1 MITKI
6 LWILLSLT
14 MVVKAE
20 QPLIVSSATE
30 LSDKPPENRQEWL
43 HPVIFEPQNKI
54 QLTRSTYQ
62 VTTFLDFTPFVN
74 GFNNLQNYIKD
85 FKKDIHNPEYFSLI
99 MYMNTNPSASPLL
112 NEQDLATFMQSAYC
126 LSAPYACMTR
136 LKIDSFL
143 MEVNYLEDLFDVV
156 FQKFL
161 NAIDHIDYHPTMQ
174 NAPASNRSKR
184 SVSFSKTGFY
194 ATYDRTLNPTE
205 EIFLDKLLITLENMN
220 STLVDKF
227 KRMKRYSI
235 LTWVLGWGI
244 FSNSRSINKIK
255 KNLRILQDQNL
266 LQDKQIKALAGHLN
280 LTMAHVNQHEN
291 MLYELDTKLMVLN
304 KTLQSIMVQ
313 LSYFRYESNLIDH
326 MQLCINRIYTAVY
339 ALKEDIDALYEYMRV
354 LTTQQLN
361 PLIIPPDILR
371 YVLEQVKDDIRSNA
385 WLMLSEDPTQ
395 NIWTYYNI
403 IKVTPIVMDD
413 YLMVILTIPL
423 IDSSLDVNLY
433 KVYNLPMLHPK
444 LQIQVEYQL
453 EGTYFATH
461 MHGMYATI
469 PKESDIKLCMMSQ
482 GHLCMFDEPLYPVD
496 EIEWCLYALFM
507 NDLSKIDLNCKVIA
521 TTRHTN
527 LAHSLD
533 GYLWAV
539 SSLATEKLQIR
550 CLHHTSVVT
559 IDLPLRIIDVG
570 NGCEVFSPTLYIPA
584 KLELTATMQY
594 LTPSQFFLQYNSQ
607 YVKMSS
613 FVIFHEMS
621 FEHLTPDELTD
632 LRSKVQT
639 LEPMNMQLF
648 NAKLC
653 LIDEKY
659 PLTIPP
665 WVTLGGQIISGAFIL
680 TEITLYVL
688 VLFKT
693 QKKCKYFI
701 KTCSPFCS
709 KIKR

>member
-20 QPLIVSSATE
+20 QPLFVSSATE

-43 HPVIFEPQNKI
+43 HPVIFEPQNKT

-62 VTTFLDFTPFVN
+62 VTTFLDFAPFVN

-99 MYMNTNPSASPLL
+99 MYTSMTPCASPLL

-184 SVSFSKTGFY
+184 SVSFSETGFY

-220 STLVDKF
+220 STWVDKF

-235 LTWVLGWGI
+235 LTWVLGLGV

-280 LTMAHVNQHEN
+280 LTMAHVNRHEN

-326 MQLCINRIYTAVY
+326 MQ
-339 ALKEDIDALYEYMRV
+339 
-354 LTTQQLN
+354 
-361 PLIIPPDILR
+361 
-371 YVLEQVKDDIRSNA
+371 
-385 WLMLSEDPTQ
+385 
-395 NIWTYYNI
+395 
-403 IKVTPIVMDD
+403 
-413 YLMVILTIPL
+413 
-423 IDSSLDVNLY
+423 
-433 KVYNLPMLHPK
+433 
-444 LQIQVEYQL
+444 
-453 EGTYFATH
+453 
-461 MHGMYATI
+461 
-469 PKESDIKLCMMSQ
+469 
-482 GHLCMFDEPLYPVD
+482 
-496 EIEWCLYALFM
+496 
-507 NDLSKIDLNCKVIA
+507 
-521 TTRHTN
+521 
-527 LAHSLD
+527 
-533 GYLWAV
+533 
-539 SSLATEKLQIR
+539 
-550 CLHHTSVVT
+550 
-559 IDLPLRIIDVG
+559 
-570 NGCEVFSPTLYIPA
+570 
-584 KLELTATMQY
+584 
-594 LTPSQFFLQYNSQ
+594 
-607 YVKMSS
+607 
-613 FVIFHEMS
+613 
-621 FEHLTPDELTD
+621 
-632 LRSKVQT
+632 
-639 LEPMNMQLF
+639 
-648 NAKLC
+648 
-653 LIDEKY
+653 
-659 PLTIPP
+659 
-665 WVTLGGQIISGAFIL
+665 
-680 TEITLYVL
+680 
-688 VLFKT
+688 
-693 QKKCKYFI
+693 
-701 KTCSPFCS
+701 
-709 KIKR
+709 

>member
-1 MITKI
+1 M
-6 LWILLSLT
+6 
-14 MVVKAE
+14 
-20 QPLIVSSATE
+20 
-30 LSDKPPENRQEWL
+30 
-43 HPVIFEPQNKI
+43 
-54 QLTRSTYQ
+54 
-62 VTTFLDFTPFVN
+62 
-74 GFNNLQNYIKD
+74 
-85 FKKDIHNPEYFSLI
+85 
-99 MYMNTNPSASPLL
+99 
-112 NEQDLATFMQSAYC
+112 
-126 LSAPYACMTR
+126 
-136 LKIDSFL
+136 
-143 MEVNYLEDLFDVV
+143 
-156 FQKFL
+156 
-161 NAIDHIDYHPTMQ
+161 DHIDYHPTMQ
-174 NAPASNRSKR
+174 NAPTSNRSKR

-194 ATYDRTLNPTE
+194 ATYDHTLNLTE

-280 LTMAHVNQHEN
+280 LTMAHVNRHEN
-291 MLYELDTKLMVLN
+291 MLYELDNKLMVLN

-339 ALKEDIDALYEYMRV
+339 VLKEDIDAVYEYMRV

-371 YVLEQVKDDIRSNA
+371 YVLEQVKDGIRSNA
-385 WLMLSEDPTQ
+385 QLMLSEDPTQ

-403 IKVTPIVMDD
+403 IKVTPIVMDN

-469 PKESDIKLCMMSQ
+469 PKESDIKLCIMSQ
-482 GHLCMFDEPLYPVD
+482 GHLCMFDEPLYPV
-496 EIEWCLYALFM
+496 EKIERCLYALFM
-507 NDLSKIDLNCKVIA
+507 NDLSKIDLNCKFIA
-521 TTRHTN
+521 MTQHTN
-527 LAHSLD
+527 VAHSLD

-539 SSLATEKLQIR
+539 SSLATEKLQIH

-559 IDLPLRIIDVG
+559 IEPPLRIIDVG

-584 KLELTATMQY
+584 KSELTATMQSF
-594 LTPSQFFLQYNSQ
+594 TRSQFFLQYNLQ

-613 FVIFHEMS
+613 FVIFREMT
-621 FEHLTPDELTD
+621 FEHLTPDELID

-639 LEPMNMQLF
+639 LEPMNMHFF
-648 NAKLC
+648 NAKLR

-659 PLTIPP
+659 PLTVPS

-680 TEITLYVL
+680 TEITLMAWFCLKHRKSVNTLLKLALPFARKLKDNPQIIEQLTQCAMQL
-688 VLFKT
+688 VANITPPDPPPRVHIAAADSPAITSKWSRIEDPIPAPLSSVAVPSSSSGAHKHTLEFITEVAQELYAKGQLRIKPYAGYLRGKRT
-693 QKKCKYFI
+693 QSS
-701 KTCSPFCS
+701 THDSPL
-709 KIKR
+709 

>member
-6 LWILLSLT
+6 LWTLLNLT
-14 MVVKAE
+14 MVVRAE
-20 QPLIVSSATE
+20 QPLFISLANE

-54 QLTRSTYQ
+54 QLTRSMYQ
-62 VTTFLDFTPFVN
+62 VTTFLDFAPFVN
-74 GFNNLQNYIKD
+74 GFNNLQRYIKD

-99 MYMNTNPSASPLL
+99 MHTSTTPSTSPLL

-136 LKIDSFL
+136 LKIDSFI
-143 MEVNYLEDLFDVV
+143 MEANYLEDLFDVI
-156 FQKFL
+156 FRKFL

-174 NAPASNRSKR
+174 HAPTSNRSKH
-184 SVSFSKTGFY
+184 SVYFSETGFY
-194 ATYDRTLNPTE
+194 PTYDRILNPTE
-205 EIFLDKLLITLENMN
+205 EMFLDKLLITLENMN
-220 STLVDKF
+220 STLIDKF

-244 FSNSRSINKIK
+244 FSNARSINKIK

-266 LQDKQIKALAGHLN
+266 LQDKQIKALVGHLN
-280 LTMAHVNQHEN
+280 LTMAHVNRHEN
-291 MLYELDTKLMVLN
+291 MLYELDYKLMVLN

-326 MQLCINRIYTAVY
+326 MQLRINCIYTAVY
-339 ALKEDIDALYEYMRV
+339 VLKEDIDALYEYMRV

-371 YVLEQVKDDIRSNA
+371 YVVEQVMDGIRSNA
-385 WLMLSEDPTQ
+385 RLRLSEDPTQ

-403 IKVTPIVMDD
+403 IKVTPIAMDD

-423 IDSSLDVNLY
+423 IDLSLDVNLY

-482 GHLCMFDEPLYPVD
+482 GHLCMFNEPLYPV
-496 EIEWCLYALFM
+496 EKIEWCLYALFM
-507 NDLSKIDLNCKVIA
+507 NDLPKIDLNCKFIA
-521 TTRHTN
+521 TPRHTN

-539 SSLATEKLQIR
+539 SSLAMEKLQLH
-550 CLHHTSVVT
+550 CLHHTSIVT
-559 IDLPLRIIDVG
+559 IEPPLRIIDVG
-570 NGCEVFSPTLYIPA
+570 NGC
-584 KLELTATMQY
+584 
-594 LTPSQFFLQYNSQ
+594 
-607 YVKMSS
+607 
-613 FVIFHEMS
+613 
-621 FEHLTPDELTD
+621 
-632 LRSKVQT
+632 
-639 LEPMNMQLF
+639 
-648 NAKLC
+648 
-653 LIDEKY
+653 
-659 PLTIPP
+659 
-665 WVTLGGQIISGAFIL
+665 
-680 TEITLYVL
+680 
-688 VLFKT
+688 
-693 QKKCKYFI
+693 
-701 KTCSPFCS
+701 
-709 KIKR
+709 